1 MIHILHAD
9 ITTLPVDAIVNA
21 ANSGLAGGGG
31 VDGAI
36 HAAAGPELAAELR
49 RYSGCPTG
57 SAVMTKGYRL
67 PARFV
72 IHAVGPI
79 WRGGEYRE
87 ADLLTTAYETSFALA
102 REEGTV
108 RTIAFPAIST
118 GIYGFPK
125 APAAEIALRSMLMH
139 DEEFD
144 AVTACLFDERSADLY
159 RETLA
164 RLQDGS

>member
-1 MIHILHAD
+1 MIQILHAD

-21 ANSGLAGGGG
+21 ANSSLAGGGG

-36 HAAAGPELAAELR
+36 HAAAGPEMAAELR
-49 RYSGCPTG
+49 RYPGCPTG
-57 SAVMTKGYRL
+57 SAVMTRGHRL

-87 ADLLTTAYETSFALA
+87 RELLATAYETSFTLA
-102 REEGTV
+102 RDEGSV

-118 GIYGFPK
+118 GVYGFPK
-125 APAAEIALRSMLMH
+125 APAAEIALGVMLTH
-139 DEEFD
+139 EEEFETI
-144 AVTACLFDERSADLY
+144 TACLFDEPSAELY
-159 RETLA
+159 RKTLA
-164 RLQDGS
+164 RLRKS